1 MAQNLRAVPSQASD
15 YKNASRRAN
24 QIVSEIGT
32 LDFQGNTLPHSWFKT
47 PLLRK
52 VTKHGPKQY
61 LLATLI
67 LGEVVYWYRPEERA
81 DEETQET
88 YYQRR
93 FVLDMFRTAYIQ
105 LARKFGVS
113 KDQTIAAVDFLVKQG
128 LLRREFRTIRGP
140 HVPLSNVLFLEP
152 VVGKVREITRK
163 LTKEELAGWG
173 EDE

>member
-1 MAQNLRAVPSQASD
+1 MQNLRAVPPQADD
-15 YKNASRRAN
+15 YKAAQRRAN
-24 QIVSEIGT
+24 QIVSDIGT

-52 VTKHGPKQY
+52 VTKHGSKQY

-67 LGEVVYWYRPEERA
+67 LGEVVYWYRPEERS
-81 DEETQET
+81 DEDTQET
-88 YYQRR
+88 YYVRR
-93 FVLDMFRTAYIQ
+93 FERDMFRTAYIQ

-113 KDQTIAAVDFLVKQG
+113 KEQATAAVDFLVKRG
-128 LLRREFRTIRGP
+128 LLRREFRTVRGNHP
-140 HVPLSNVLFLEP
+140 PLSNVLFLEP

-173 EDE
+173 EED